1 MMHVKSLK
9 KPLLPK
15 YSYIPLL
22 FTVVLHF
29 SVYNGTKLINGFRT
43 PADVSLPIDA
53 AIPLVPEWTFIYAF
67 TFLFW
72 GAGLIMT
79 ARQEKPLC
87 YRLLGC
93 VVTAELICMVFFLLL
108 PSYVIRPEL
117 EVDGLSSWMLSVI
130 YSMDEPTNCFP
141 SMHCLLTYMVFR
153 QSLHCDSVR
162 PWMKVF
168 AGLVTVLVCLS
179 TVFVKQHV
187 VLDVI
192 GGLAC
197 GEIAMQWGMKSSAW
211 KIFDKLNKKLLPKA

>member
-1 MMHVKSLK
+1 MKTLK

-22 FTVVLHF
+22 FSVIMHF
-29 SVYNGTKLINGFRT
+29 SVYEGTKLINGYI
-43 PADVSLPIDA
+43 PAADVSLPIDA
-53 AIPLVPEWTFIYAF
+53 AIPLVPGWVFIYEF

-72 GAGLIMT
+72 AMGLIMI
-79 ARQEKPLC
+79 ARQEKTLC
-87 YRLLGC
+87 YTLLGC
-93 VVTAELICMVFFLLL
+93 LLTAEIICMAFFLLM
-108 PSYVIRPEL
+108 PSYVPRPAL
-117 EVDGLSSWMLSVI
+117 EVDGLASWMLSMI

-141 SMHCLLTYMVFR
+141 SMHCLLTYLVFR
-153 QSLHCDSVR
+153 QSLCCDNVKPR
-162 PWMKVF
+162 LKVF

-197 GEIAMQWGMKSSAW
+197 GEIAMQWGRRSSAW
-211 KIFDKLNKKLLPKA
+211 KFFDKLNKKLLPNA

>member
-1 MMHVKSLK
+1 MMPVKSLK
-9 KPLLPK
+9 KTLLPK

-22 FTVVLHF
+22 FTVCLHF
-29 SVYNGTKLINGFRT
+29 AVYNGTKLINGWRA

-72 GAGLIMT
+72 GMGLIMT
-79 ARQEKPLC
+79 ARQEKALC
-87 YRLLGC
+87 YTLLSC
-93 VVTAELICMVFFLLL
+93 VVTAEFICMVFFLLL
-108 PSYVIRPEL
+108 PSYVVRPEL

-153 QSLHCDSVR
+153 QSLYCDNVR

-168 AGLVTVLVCLS
+168 AGIVTVLVCLS

-187 VLDVI
+187 LLDVI
-192 GGLAC
+192 GGLAV
-197 GEIAMQWGMKSSAW
+197 GEIAMQWGLRSSAW
-211 KIFDKLNKKLLPKA
+211 KIFDKLNKKLLPNT